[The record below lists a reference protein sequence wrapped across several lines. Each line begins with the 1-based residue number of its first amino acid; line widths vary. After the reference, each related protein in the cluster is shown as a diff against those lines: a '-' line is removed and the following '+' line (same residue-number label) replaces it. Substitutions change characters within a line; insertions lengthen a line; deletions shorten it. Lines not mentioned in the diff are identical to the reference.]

1 MPFQLS
7 EFKPEYC
14 EIATKV
20 LANGESL
27 AAICDEL
34 DICRAT
40 LYNWRDAHPEFAN
53 AIRKG
58 LQKAQRD
65 WERIGREGVVGNI
78 DKFAASTWIFT
89 MKNRFRDDYKE
100 EKAEPTLNES
110 LVEKLIDKLIE

>member
-34 DICRAT
+34 DI
-40 LYNWRDAHPEFAN
+40 
-53 AIRKG
+53 G